1 MIYIQAYHCDRLLR
15 LSALTNQ
22 NGDRWQFRYDGGG
35 WLIADTG
42 FDGRTC
48 RSPTSLARPLALL
61 VCPNT
66 TTPLHGAALLIHL

>member
-1 MIYIQAYHCDRLLR
+1 MVQLLLFIQCDRLLR

-48 RSPTSLARPLALL
+48 RSPTSLARAPY
-61 VCPNT
+61 P
-66 TTPLHGAALLIHL
+66 